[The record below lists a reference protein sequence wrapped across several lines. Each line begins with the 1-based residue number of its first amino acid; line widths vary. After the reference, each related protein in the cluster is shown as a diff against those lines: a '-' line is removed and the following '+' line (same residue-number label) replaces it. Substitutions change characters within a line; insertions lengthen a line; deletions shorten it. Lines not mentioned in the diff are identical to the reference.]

1 MTMPLRILVP
11 RRTAALRCA
20 RWPARRSVP
29 PPAQRRAHRSWRE
42 RGSISVFAVI
52 IAAVLIL
59 VAGLCIEGGRV
70 LTARATMTDHAEQA
84 ARAGAQHLADNG
96 VRSQGTVVLDQ
107 PAASAAARQ
116 YLTGVG
122 QSSGSTVSVTARTVV
137 VTVERDVPT
146 TMLRMVGMSS
156 VRVTA
161 TGEARVAVGI
171 HGEEGL

>member
-1 MTMPLRILVP
+1 MTMPLLILPLSGTRWSFRRSTPSPAP
-11 RRTAALRCA
+11 R
-20 RWPARRSVP
+20 PARS
-29 PPAQRRAHRSWRE
+29 SWRE
-42 RGSISVFAVI
+42 RGSVSVFAII
-52 IAAVLIL
+52 IAAVLLL

-70 LTARATMTDHAEQA
+70 LTTRATMTDHAEQA
-84 ARAGAQHLADNG
+84 ARAGAQHLADSG
-96 VRSQGTVVLDQ
+96 VRSEGTVVLDQ

-122 QSSGSTVSVTARTVV
+122 QASGSTVSVTSKTVV

-156 VRVTA
+156 VHVTA

-171 HGEEGL
+171 YGEEGL